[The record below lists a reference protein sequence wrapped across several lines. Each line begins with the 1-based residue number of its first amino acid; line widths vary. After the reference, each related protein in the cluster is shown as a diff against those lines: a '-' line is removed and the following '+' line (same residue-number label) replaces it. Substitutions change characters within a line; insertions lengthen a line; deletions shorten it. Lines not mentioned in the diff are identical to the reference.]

1 MTSVRKREANKRNA
15 QLSTGPKNTD
25 VTRFNAVTHGI
36 FTSQAYLESGSS
48 EEERELFE
56 ALRDGL
62 YADLAPVGTVE
73 AMLVDD
79 ILKCAWSLRAVAGFE
94 QALRGAKQDKAE
106 SGNGLNERRKLK
118 SRLKIAEQ
126 RLRAFETPDTL
137 TDEQEAVDWL
147 FTLLEGAWGVD
158 VKGTLQ
164 LEVEWSAY
172 ANFGERDIKLAV
184 NAARHKRGLLERE
197 VWEEV
202 RLAAERER
210 DDVAGQLER
219 LQRGRP
225 RRRMI
230 AGFLQPSFWDL
241 IVRYDTHYS
250 RRFYQAIRELD
261 RAKASRRSQGQ
272 ASPEPIKVDFR
283 AAGRERPA

>member
-1 MTSVRKREANKRNA
+1 MTSERKRAANKRNA

-25 VTRFNAVTHGI
+25 ATRFNAVTHRI

-62 YADLAPVGTVE
+62 YADLAPMGTVE
-73 AMLVDD
+73 AVLVDD
-79 ILKCAWSLRAVAGFE
+79 ILKCAWSLRAVASFE
-94 QALRGAKQDKAE
+94 QAIRGAKQDKAE
-106 SGNGLNERRKLK
+106 SGNVLNERRKLK
-118 SRLKIAEQ
+118 SRLKIAER

-137 TDEQEAVDWL
+137 TNEQEAVDWL
-147 FTLLEGAWGVD
+147 FTLLEDTWSVD

-172 ANFGERDIKLAV
+172 ANFDERDIKLAV
-184 NAARHKRGLLERE
+184 NAARYKRGLLERE

-225 RRRMI
+225 RRRML
-230 AGFLQPSFWDL
+230 AGFLEPAFWDL

-261 RAKASRRSQGQ
+261 RVKASRRSQEQ

-283 AAGRERPA
+283 GAGRDQPA